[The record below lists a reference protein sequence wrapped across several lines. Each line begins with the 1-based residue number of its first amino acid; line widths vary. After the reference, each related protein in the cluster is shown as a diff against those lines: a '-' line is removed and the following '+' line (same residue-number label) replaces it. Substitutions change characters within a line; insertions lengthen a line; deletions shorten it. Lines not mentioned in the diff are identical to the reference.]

1 MIEPEQDGWIV
12 LPNTSAQVDQEW
24 LYLAKLL
31 ADAALT
37 ENLTPTD

>member
-12 LPNTSAQVDQEW
+12 LPNTSAQFDQEW
-24 LYLAKLL
+24 FYLAKLL

>member
-1 MIEPEQDGWIV
+1 MIEPEQDGRIV
-12 LPNTSAQVDQEW
+12 LPNNSAQVDQEW
-24 LYLAKLL
+24 FYLAKLL

>member
-24 LYLAKLL
+24 FYLAKASSRLSI
-31 ADAALT
+31 D
-37 ENLTPTD
+37 

>member
-12 LPNTSAQVDQEW
+12 LPKTSAQVDQEW
-24 LYLAKLL
+24 FYLAKLL
-31 ADAALT
+31 AAAALT

>member
-1 MIEPEQDGWIV
+1 MIESEQDGWI
-12 LPNTSAQVDQEW
+12 LLTKTSAQVDQEW
-24 LYLAKLL
+24 FYLAKLL